1 MGKMLIAVLFFVL
14 AGGIFVYYTQGA
26 YRDTKAARAQIAQ
39 YDEALAKATELQR
52 LKQDLLARYNSFS
65 PQDLDRLHKM
75 LPDHVDNVRLVL
87 DLDNLALRGGLA
99 LRNVEVS
106 RPDDAES
113 SSAIA
118 AAIVSGKRHGSI
130 MLSFAAQG
138 TYSRFVS
145 FLEQLE
151 EGLRIADITSLKIYP
166 ERETIPGSE
175 PEYRYEIVMRTYWL
189 K

>member
-1 MGKMLIAVLFFVL
+1 MLLAIVFFVL
-14 AGGIFVYYTQGA
+14 AGGIFVYYTQSV
-26 YRDTKAARAQIAQ
+26 YQNTKATRAQIAQ
-39 YDEALAKATELQR
+39 YDEALSKATELQR

-87 DLDNLALRGGLA
+87 DLDNLALRGGIA

-106 RPDDAES
+106 RRDEEELG
-113 SSAIA
+113 SAIA
-118 AAIVSGKRHGSI
+118 AAAVSGKRYGSLT
-130 MLSFAAQG
+130 LSFSAQG
-138 TYSRFVS
+138 TYNRFVS

-151 EGLRIADITSLKIYP
+151 ESLRIADITSLKIYP
-166 ERETIPGSE
+166 ERSITPGAE
-175 PEYRYEIVMRTYWL
+175 PEYRYEIVMRTYWM